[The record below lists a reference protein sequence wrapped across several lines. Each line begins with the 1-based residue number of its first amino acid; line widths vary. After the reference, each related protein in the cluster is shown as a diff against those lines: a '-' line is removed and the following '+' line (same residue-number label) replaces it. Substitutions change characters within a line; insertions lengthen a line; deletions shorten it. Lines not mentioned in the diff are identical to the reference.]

1 MKNTYITTKES
12 DIEVCLGE
20 YVNELEGPPREM
32 AYASVKYLYSDLT
45 DIRKYYIRLGF
56 HLEEFSRCGY
66 YRDFGFASLEEFC
79 EMNLGLDKGSV
90 SRCIN
95 VYRTFNAS
103 NSVSFKNGVKIEGA
117 AIELADEWKD
127 YSYTQLCEMLPLSPE
142 QRKDITPDMSVS
154 QIREYKKN
162 LKAKKPVALTQPNP
176 FDEKLYDNS
185 RGIVRQNVVRNCT
198 PINDNAVLT
207 VFDKDGKFVYG
218 NIVCDLIYAKNGCY
232 YFRLRKSLDTK
243 SKDEEQAR
251 AYSF

>member
-1 MKNTYITTKES
+1 MKNTNITTKES
-12 DIEVCLGE
+12 DIEVCFGK
-20 YVNELEGPPREM
+20 YKYSLEDTPREM
-32 AYASVKYLYSDLT
+32 AYASVKYLYTDLT

-79 EMNLGLDKGSV
+79 EVNLGLDKSSV

-103 NSVSFKNGVKIEGA
+103 NSISFKNGVEIKGA

-162 LKAKKPVALTQPNP
+162 LRSQKSVASTQPNL
-176 FDEKLYDNS
+176 FDVKLYDNS
-185 RGIVRQNVVRNCT
+185 RGIVRQNAVRNCT

-218 NIVCDLIYAKNGCY
+218 NIVCDLIYVSGGDY
-232 YFRLRKSLDTK
+232 YFRLHHSDDTK
-243 SKDEEQAR
+243 SKDKE
-251 AYSF
+251 